1 MIWFCCLLRS
11 CCAIGCVVGVYTVW
25 IVFCNGVV
33 AVSKVPVVGVF
44 YIVWLGVVLKL
55 YGSA

>member
-1 MIWFCCLLRS
+1 MFVLCLKVALS
-11 CCAIGCVVGVYTVW
+11 GVYTVW

-33 AVSKVPVVGVF
+33 AVNKVPVVGIF
-44 YIVWLGVVLKL
+44 YIAWLGVALKL